1 SAQESLR
8 TTSDA
13 GEPARPSL
21 SDMRENE
28 VLLVGAGISFQS
40 RNFSPTGLSSLPT
53 YSSALYTSIYATGT
67 VYPFALVVRGNKAG
81 LGFFGV
87 FDRAV
92 GLRSQVKA
100 STLLLD
106 TVAQRFEA
114 GAVWKLHFGGRTGL
128 TLRPIVLYGEQKF
141 DIGGMSVMPNTDY
154 KYFGG
159 GMD

>member
-1 SAQESLR
+1 PPPAAAAPAAPAPPPATAPAEPPPEPAVPQVEDTGPAPIEASAQESLR

-13 GEPARPSL
+13 GGPPRPRL

-28 VLLVGAGISFQS
+28 VLLGGAGISFQS

-67 VYPFALVVRGNKAG
+67 VYPFALVARGNKAG

-114 GAVWKLHFGGRTGL
+114 GA
-128 TLRPIVLYGEQKF
+128 
-141 DIGGMSVMPNTDY
+141 
-154 KYFGG
+154 
-159 GMD
+159 